1 MARIAL
7 QCHSRLSPPLLLLP
21 QGLLYPTGLEVAM
34 QPAPSAL
41 REPGR
46 PPVLRG
52 TRPADQRHDLMQ
64 ELPAVGSLRNI

>member
-1 MARIAL
+1 
-7 QCHSRLSPPLLLLP
+7 
-21 QGLLYPTGLEVAM
+21 M

-52 TRPADQRHDLMQ
+52 TRPADQRHDLLQ